1 MEYIHPND
9 KVIIDFADK
18 ISEGSNDLRVVCGN
32 LLAWFDDNVAYS
44 RLNAPFFPLQ
54 RSDLDVLSMRAG
66 TCGDYSNLLVSVLSA
81 LNFDVRYAYVHKD
94 CYGDAQDHIC
104 IAVKE
109 ENRYILVDATQ
120 PYRKWYG
127 FDCPHQEYDLLFPH
141 EFEQKMKE
149 EETHWKF
156 VAQKH
161 NNELLAGLLYAP
173 WIHSECVNDSR
184 ECLDNIFFLLSINN
198 RVEPTLYAYYQ
209 HYTKQESCIPV
220 MARISKSSTSFHFSI
235 HAHSGV
241 WDDAQWSRAYGGND
255 IPNEYVSEE
264 LQRLQ
269 LLITKVTNQ
278 VDLILSQIDCCCLM

>member
-18 ISEGSNDLRVVCGN
+18 ISKSSSDLRTVCGN

-54 RSDLDVLSMRAG
+54 RSDLDVLSMKSG
-66 TCGDYSNLLVSVLSA
+66 TCGDYSNLLVSVLLA
-81 LNFDVRYAYVHKD
+81 MNFDVRYAYVHKD
-94 CYGDAQDHIC
+94 CYGDTQDHIC

-141 EFEQKMKE
+141 EFEHKMKE
-149 EETHWKF
+149 EEAYWKF
-156 VAQKH
+156 VAQKY
-161 NNELLAGLLYAP
+161 NNDLLAGLLYAP
-173 WIHSECVNDSR
+173 WLHSECINDSHDR
-184 ECLDNIFFLLSINN
+184 LDNIFFLLSINN
-198 RVEPTLYAYYQ
+198 QVEPTLYAYYQ
-209 HYTKQESCIPV
+209 HYTKQESCIPI
-220 MARISKSSTSFHFSI
+220 MAQISKSSTAFYFSI

-241 WDDAQWSRAYGGND
+241 WDDAQWSRVFGGND
-255 IPNEYVSEE
+255 IPDEYLSAE
-264 LQRLQ
+264 LQRFQ
-269 LLITKVTNQ
+269 SLITKVKSQ
-278 VDLILSQIDCCCLM
+278 VNLILSQIDCCCLM